1 MSKHVASELERLLSL
16 QQTLDPSTDSYT
28 TLCRNI
34 ELLAYQ
40 SEMYDEIERYIEVA
54 KAPDGTVTNVVMHP
68 ALSEKLESIADEHP
82 VEGSPFPA
90 AGEEAP
96 SKVVELHPVTAEVAD
111 AAQVSYKLEDVR
123 AALVEAR
130 KRGVNVTELLKGFG
144 VDNLG
149 AFPAGRY
156 GELMK
161 KLEG

>member
-1 MSKHVASELERLLSL
+1 MNKHVASELERLLSL
-16 QQTLDPSTDSYT
+16 QPTLDPSTDSYT
-28 TLCRNI
+28 ILCSNL
-34 ELLAYQ
+34 EMLAYQ
-40 SEMYDEIERYIEVA
+40 SEMYDAIEQYIEEA
-54 KAPDGTVTNVVMHP
+54 KAPDGTVTKVVMHP

-82 VEGSPFPA
+82 VEGSPFPPA
-90 AGEEAP
+90 DEEAP
-96 SKVVELHPVTAEVAD
+96 SKVVELHPVVAD

-130 KRGVNVTELLKGFG
+130 KRGVNVTELLKEFG

-161 KLEG
+161 RLEEF